1 MRAFRNQLADFW
13 GLIFLGLV
21 VVVLVRP
28 SSVGPQA
35 VRQFGS
41 AVTGLVQAATAP

>member
-1 MRAFRNQLADFW
+1 MKALRLGDFW
-13 GLIFLGLV
+13 GLIFFGLV

-28 SSVGPQA
+28 SSVGPTA
-35 VRQFGS
+35 IREFGS